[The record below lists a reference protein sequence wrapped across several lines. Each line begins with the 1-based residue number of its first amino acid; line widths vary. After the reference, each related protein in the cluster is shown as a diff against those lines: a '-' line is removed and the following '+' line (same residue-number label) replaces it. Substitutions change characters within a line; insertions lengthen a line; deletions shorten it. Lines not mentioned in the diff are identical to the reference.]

1 MDTMERYKIQA
12 SIKDVI
18 AILDSVPIRRD
29 LIPEA
34 NVVQLTNRMA
44 DAHLAI
50 ERGLKALIKDIGGT
64 PECIHALNK
73 LYRDLGKCDQ
83 RSANYLA
90 KAFGDAVEFFGYNL
104 NVKGF
109 GHFRSLDDYLAKVG
123 TEEAFEEFRYW
134 AIGETR
140 IGESAIANISPPVH
154 RELLRALWCLFLPGV
169 RETVSQ
175 RVEREVAEAMFRRR
189 HLYYGSDDEG
199 KEYSVRQY
207 KNWLFKEHHTC
218 CSALEEAVKQGF
230 TIKEGDEF
238 VSQTLREAYND
249 LRQSKDPAVQYYIGK
264 LSYLPKG
271 SQWQNPEANPRM
283 TWSNKAKTAG
293 LVETPAGT
301 CLGFIEKYADGGWG
315 IEPMEEGLAQVTDIA
330 ESAADA
336 RHYLVNR
343 LTKQVTVTVEG
354 KPRQMRIVSE
364 HDFFLPRDPRWTSD
378 IENAYE
384 VEFWDD
390 NHGLHP
396 DEQISIELLPEE
408 GRRSGCILEGTVTAV
423 SEQKVSIT
431 GMAIIDVKRGI

>member
-50 ERGLKALIKDIGGT
+50 ERGLKALIKDIGGI
-64 PECIHALNK
+64 PECTHALNK

-90 KAFGDAVEFFGYNL
+90 KVFGDAVEFFGYNL

-189 HLYYGSDDEG
+189 HLYDGSDDEG
-199 KEYSVRQY
+199 
-207 KNWLFKEHHTC
+207 KEHHTC

-283 TWSNKAKTAG
+283 TWSNEAKTAG

-315 IEPMEEGLAQVTDIA
+315 VEPMEEGLAQVTDIA

-364 HDFFLPRDPRWTSD
+364 HDFFLPRDPGWTSD
-378 IENAYE
+378 IESAYE
-384 VEFWDD
+384 VEFWDA
-390 NHGLHP
+390 NHGLDP

-408 GRRSGCILEGTVTAV
+408 GRRSVCILEGTVTAV

-431 GMAIIDVKRGI
+431 GMAIIDVKRRI